1 MIRMINVPRH
11 TLIVSVLLIL
21 FLFSPIAV
29 AKHIIVIYDVSGS
42 MISLRIGGNVNTYM
56 ESEDIRRVNEYLT
69 NLLFTNTS
77 QPSRDMD
84 DTQIKAC
91 EAAYVGKPLYQTG
104 DILTYAEYAKRRN
117 TKLNRAKV
125 SRTEFQRQLPDP
137 TKLKSSFPGM
147 VSYLLRAEVEVYDD
161 LYSEDDDE
169 TYWVFVTDG
178 DIDNS
183 GKSDPGI
190 SSVLKRHAEIEG
202 EFYAPMIVGILVNN
216 HVRIQIRRLQKRGD
230 INSIFIATPTKP
242 KEPVRKIQLSRDD
255 KGHFITE
262 TLTIDTENAAK
273 AKFKLNNVNVE
284 IIDRFN
290 KPLQIGTKDDG
301 FSILEVPPVPLND
314 NPPPYEFRI
323 LFPAQPEIAAPGNA
337 LKLEVTY
344 NYNGEAEVYSA
355 PLMNYRAV
363 IDSIYVATLAA
374 PDSPAKQLDLAF
386 SEGRYNAD
394 LTIQSESLN
403 KDAFQIDEIR
413 CQIQYKDA
421 RKLCDVSVP
430 ETVARLGEPFR
441 IEVPKQDHLDWYGNK
456 LVFDIDYRYDGEA
469 ISTTMQIPYKPQ
481 GGGAGFPLWLLW
493 ILLIP
498 VILVIVILLVRS
510 LKPLIVPPPIEHHIS
525 LTEVNEAGTGL
536 EETKF
541 YTLKDKGT
549 LEFGQ
554 RGPKELQFDVG
565 SEAFLYCDRKSL
577 LFFADADE
585 DEGHILDLPETLTLS
600 RGEEASVHIR
610 CDIVDD
616 SSEEPSEEDGDEVIL
631 GSNSSDDNPLDV

>member
-1 MIRMINVPRH
+1 MIRMINVPRY

-21 FLFSPIAV
+21 LLFSSMAV
-29 AKHIIVIYDVSGS
+29 AKHIIVIYDISGS
-42 MISLRIGGNVNTYM
+42 MISLRIDGKVNTYM
-56 ESEDIRRVNEYLT
+56 ASEDIRRVNEYLT

-77 QPSRDMD
+77 QPPIDMD
-84 DTQIKAC
+84 DTLIKAC
-91 EAAYVGKPLYQTG
+91 EAAYVGKPLYQSG

-147 VSYLLRAEVEVYDD
+147 VSYLLRAEVEAYDD

-255 KGHFITE
+255 EGRFITE
-262 TLTIDTENAAK
+262 TLTIDTENSAK

-290 KPLQIGTKDDG
+290 KPLQIGTKEDG
-301 FSILEVPPVPLND
+301 FSILEVPPVPLNG
-314 NPPPYEFRI
+314 NPPPYEFLI
-323 LFPAQPEIAAPGNA
+323 PFPAQPEIAAPGNA

-344 NYNGEAEVYSA
+344 NYNGEDEVYSA

-363 IDSIYVATLAA
+363 IDSIYVAMLANS
-374 PDSPAKQLDLAF
+374 DRQAKQLDLPFAEGKF
-386 SEGRYNAD
+386 SEN
-394 LTIQSESLN
+394 LVIESESPN

-413 CQIQYKDA
+413 CQIQYKDG

-430 ETVARLGEPFR
+430 KTVARLGEPFR
-441 IEVPKQDHLDWYGNK
+441 VEVPKEDRLDWYGNK
-456 LVFDIDYRYDGEA
+456 LVFDIDYRYDGESKSA
-469 ISTTMQIPYKPQ
+469 TMQIPYKLQ
-481 GGGAGFPLWLLW
+481 GGGAGFPMWLLW

-536 EETKF
+536 GETKF

-565 SEAFLYCDRKSL
+565 SEAFLYCNRKSL
-577 LFFADADE
+577 LFFADPD
-585 DEGHILDLPETLTLS
+585 DDDGHILDLPETLTVS
-600 RGEEASVHIR
+600 QGEEDSVHIR

-616 SSEEPSEEDGDEVIL
+616 SSEEREEEDESIFDP
-631 GSNSSDDNPLDV
+631 NPSDRNPLDV

>member
-1 MIRMINVPRH
+1 MIRMINVPRN
-11 TLIVSVLLIL
+11 TLIVNVLLVFI
-21 FLFSPIAV
+21 LFSPVAV
-29 AKHIIVIYDVSGS
+29 AAKHIIVIYDVSGS

-56 ESEDIRRVNEYLT
+56 ESEDIRRVNKYLT

-77 QPSRDMD
+77 QPPIDMD
-84 DTQIKAC
+84 DTLIKAC
-91 EAAYVGKPLYQTG
+91 EAAYVGKPLYQSG

-147 VSYLLRAEVEVYDD
+147 VSYLLRAEVEAYDD

-202 EFYAPMIVGILVNN
+202 EFYAPMIFGILVNN

-242 KEPVRKIQLSRDD
+242 KEQVRKIQLSRDD
-255 KGHFITE
+255 EGRFITE
-262 TLTIDTENAAK
+262 TLTIDTENSAK

-290 KPLQIGTKDDG
+290 KPLLG
-301 FSILEVPPVPLND
+301 ILVPPVPLND

-323 LFPAQPEIAAPGNA
+323 PFPAQPEIAAPGNA

-344 NYNGEAEVYSA
+344 NYNGEDEVYSV

-363 IDSIYVATLAA
+363 IDSIYIAMLAA
-374 PDSPAKQLDLAF
+374 PDRPAKQLDLTF

-394 LTIQSESLN
+394 LTIQSESPN

-430 ETVARLGEPFR
+430 KTVARLGEPFR
-441 IEVPKQDHLDWYGNK
+441 IEVPKQDHLDWYGNQ
-456 LVFDIDYRYDGEA
+456 LVFEIDYRYDGEA
-469 ISTTMQIPYKPQ
+469 ISTTMQIPYKLQ
-481 GGGAGFPLWLLW
+481 GGGAGFPMWLLW

-525 LTEVNEAGTGL
+525 LTEVSESGTGL

-541 YTLKDKGT
+541 YTLKDNGR
-549 LEFGQ
+549 LEFGS

-565 SEAFLYCDRKSL
+565 SEAFLYCDRKNRL
-577 LFFADADE
+577 LFADHDE
-585 DEGHILDLPETLTLS
+585 DEERILDLPETLTVS
-600 RGEEASVHIR
+600 QGEEDSVHIR
-610 CDIVDD
+610 CEVVAD
-616 SSEEPSEEDGDEVIL
+616 SSEGPPEEKGKPIFDPNPSDR
-631 GSNSSDDNPLDV
+631 NPLDV